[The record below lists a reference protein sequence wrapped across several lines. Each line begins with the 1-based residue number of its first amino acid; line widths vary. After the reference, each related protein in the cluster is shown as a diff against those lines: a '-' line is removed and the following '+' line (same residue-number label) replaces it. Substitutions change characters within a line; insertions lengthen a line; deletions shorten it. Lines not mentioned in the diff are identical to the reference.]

1 MKKSDSKGVITLEA
15 CVSVLSFLLLLLM
28 LAGLFTMFM
37 AQNETSHAV
46 LQTSQSLSIDAYAAK
61 QIGDGGAS
69 SVSDV
74 VVSISKFIGKLF
86 GKPDDNTNFAINNK
100 WYDGKNEDI
109 AKTVKTRFTAYISGG
124 DDKKA
129 NEQLKHL
136 NIVNGLDGCD
146 FTKSYVSDDTLYI
159 VLEYKLKY
167 NFQLPGLNDIPVK
180 QTTCS
185 KLWK

>member
-46 LQTSQSLSIDAYAAK
+46 LQTSQSLSIDAYAAEK
-61 QIGDGGAS
+61 VGDGGTG

-86 GKPDDNTNFAINNK
+86 GKPDDNINFAINKK
-100 WYDGKNEDI
+100 WYDGDKDEI
-109 AKTVKTRFTAYISGG
+109 AKTVKTRFVAYISGG
-124 DDKKA
+124 DEKVA

-136 NIVNGLDGCD
+136 NVVDGLDGCD

-159 VLEYKLKY
+159 VLEYKLRY
-167 NFQLPGLNDIPVK
+167 NFKFPGLNDIPIK